1 MKNEKHVLI
10 MDQVGRYIVG
20 LVEGENSNEITLHNP
35 IILSLEPGQGGQL
48 AMNLFPLFFFELMDK
63 NQRNKNSWTFNK
75 GKITV
80 SNVELN
86 PDIIA
91 RYTQINTP
99 QPTPATKSNPKVISI
114 DDI

>member
-1 MKNEKHVLI
+1 MKEKHVLI

-20 LVEGENSNEITLHNP
+20 LLNDETETTLTLHNP
-35 IILSLEPGQGGQL
+35 IILSLEPGQNGQL

-63 NQRNKNSWTFNK
+63 DQREKNCWTFYKQN
-75 GKITV
+75 IVV

-86 PDIIA
+86 PDIVA

-99 QPTPATKSNPKVISI
+99 QPSPSVKNNPKVISI